1 MSEEVKTSAPEIK
14 KEHSY
19 TYWVDPNNKGKELPE
34 EHRPKKVDPPPEV
47 ETAYQLHHIVT
58 TPAHPSG
65 TRSARGRNAA
75 FP

>member
-14 KEHSY
+14 KEISY

-34 EHRPKKVDPPPEV
+34 EHRPKKVDPPPLA

-58 TPAHPSG
+58 TLARLSG
-65 TRSARGRNAA
+65 THSARGRIAA

>member
-19 TYWVDPNNKGKELPE
+19 TYWVDPNNKGKELPA

-58 TPAHPSG
+58 TPVPLSG
-65 TRSARGRNAA
+65 THSARGRNAA
-75 FP
+75 LP